1 MKKYEYI
8 LFDLDDTL
16 INNLENVRF
25 AYTKMLQFMG
35 LEYTD
40 EGFKKWYELDRQ
52 FWIDFRN
59 GKIIVPEEYRVLKK
73 VMSIC

>member
-35 LEYTD
+35 LEYTG
-40 EGFKKWYELDRQ
+40 EGFKRWYEFDRQ
-52 FWIDFRN
+52 F
-59 GKIIVPEEYRVLKK
+59 
-73 VMSIC
+73 